1 MLKRAPKIPTKAA
14 PDVRFLLIL
23 SLKNLQ
29 LQAFYPVSCC
39 VGINFEQVPCPGPTG
54 PAYATCT

>member
-1 MLKRAPKIPTKAA
+1 
-14 PDVRFLLIL
+14 LLIL